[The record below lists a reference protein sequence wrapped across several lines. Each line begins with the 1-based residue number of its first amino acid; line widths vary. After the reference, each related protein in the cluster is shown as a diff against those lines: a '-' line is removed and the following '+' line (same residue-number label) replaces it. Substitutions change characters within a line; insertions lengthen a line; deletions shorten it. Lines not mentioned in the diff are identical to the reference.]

1 MYKEEKEEIEA
12 KEVDFEQLDLKLKN
26 IDNMLKEI

>member
-1 MYKEEKEEIEA
+1 MYKEEKEEIEV

>member
-1 MYKEEKEEIEA
+1 MYKEEKEETEA

-26 IDNMLKEI
+26 IDNILKEI

>member
-1 MYKEEKEEIEA
+1 MGEEKEEIEV